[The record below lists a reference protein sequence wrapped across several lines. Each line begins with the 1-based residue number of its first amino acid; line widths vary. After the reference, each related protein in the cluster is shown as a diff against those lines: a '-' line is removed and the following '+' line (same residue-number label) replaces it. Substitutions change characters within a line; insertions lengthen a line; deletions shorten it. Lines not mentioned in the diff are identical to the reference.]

1 MMMQDEESDSAPV
14 LQRKWIK
21 DQMKKRCQISLSIS
35 LSLPLSIFAYYMVD
49 IVFESRKQFPTLSI
63 TDLPPSFPI
72 FDVSDRE
79 TSVIP
84 QFSQYFAVLGM

>member
-49 IVFESRKQFPTLSI
+49 IVFESRKQFPSCQLLI
-63 TDLPPSFPI
+63 YLPLF
-72 FDVSDRE
+72 
-79 TSVIP
+79 
-84 QFSQYFAVLGM
+84 QYLMFQAERLL

>member
-1 MMMQDEESDSAPV
+1 VDQGSNEEEVQDQYCIRIAKAI
-14 LQRKWIK
+14 L
-21 DQMKKRCQISLSIS
+21 L
-35 LSLPLSIFAYYMVD
+35 LTF
-49 IVFESRKQFPTLSI
+49 

-72 FDVSDRE
+72 FDVSGRE

>member
-49 IVFESRKQFPTLSI
+49 IVFESRKQFSSCQLLIYHPL
-63 TDLPPSFPI
+63 F
-72 FDVSDRE
+72 
-79 TSVIP
+79 
-84 QFSQYFAVLGM
+84 QYLMFQAERLL